1 MHASIHSQ
9 DHDNFPS
16 SGKKYRVLASK
27 FDVTCAEGSIFLSA
41 AERESYIPRYDSA
54 VTPIRD
60 TERTFRLRLSP
71 SELKRIVDA
80 TAAKLLTFA
89 VEVQK

>member
-16 SGKKYRVLASK
+16 AGKKYRVSALE

-41 AERESYIPRYDSA
+41 AERESYIPRDDSA

-80 TAAKLLTFA
+80 ATAAKLLTFA
-89 VEVQK
+89 VEV